1 VAFGDRR
8 SWAGL
13 VHLVS
18 IALAGAGV
26 SAYAMADTRRCGPGE
41 QPVMLAQLFFG
52 RNVDGRPAV
61 TDAQFDAFVEHV
73 LARNFPQGLTHVNA
87 IGHWQAPGA
96 KTTRERS
103 DVVMLVLQDR
113 PELRAGLEA
122 VRRDYIVRFHQH
134 SVLMTRQSACM
145 HL

>member
-1 VAFGDRR
+1 MALRDRR
-8 SWAGL
+8 SWVGF

-26 SAYAMADTRRCGPGE
+26 SAYAMSDARRCAPGE

-52 RNVDGRPAV
+52 RNVDDRSEV
-61 TDAQFDAFVEHV
+61 TDQQFDTFVEHV
-73 LARNFPQGLTHVNA
+73 LARYFPQGLTRVSA
-87 IGHWQAPGA
+87 IGHWQEPGA
-96 KTTRERS
+96 RTMRERS
-103 DVVMLVLQDR
+103 DVVTLVLHDG
-113 PELRAGLEA
+113 PETRAGLEA
-122 VRRDYIVRFHQH
+122 VRRDYIIRFRQH